1 MNVMKKSLALLLVF
15 VLALSCL
22 PLGAVT
28 AFAAENEE
36 TQPPT
41 EVPDTIPTEA
51 TETQPNET
59 EEAPTEA
66 ATPEAEP
73 VEETTPAEE
82 EPSRG
87 PMMFAA
93 SPASDDS
100 GSSGSEVG
108 DGGDGSGNTAGDGS
122 SKVVILLMLM
132 VFISGLCFLLYP
144 YLQGAIA
151 DYRITQEAHE
161 FLEKVDN
168 WPTKPE
174 ETIPI
179 VTEPP
184 VTEPEETEP
193 VLYPELLAAMESY
206 NQQIW
211 EEKQA
216 GLCDP
221 WAYEQPSFKLG
232 DYGLEDEVFGVI
244 SIPRLQLE
252 MPIYLGATYK
262 HMADG
267 AAHLSQTSLP
277 IGGENTNCVIAGH
290 RGWGGA
296 SYFRYITELEAG
308 DEVIITN
315 LWGELRYTV
324 VETKIIDPNDVKE
337 ILIQQDRELLTLL
350 TCHPYASGGKYR
362 YVVYCER
369 DYEMEV
375 K

>member
-1 MNVMKKSLALLLVF
+1 MKLWRKIVILIMLLI
-15 VLALSCL
+15 
-22 PLGAVT
+22 
-28 AFAAENEE
+28 FAA
-36 TQPPT
+36 
-41 EVPDTIPTEA
+41 
-51 TETQPNET
+51 
-59 EEAPTEA
+59 
-66 ATPEAEP
+66 
-73 VEETTPAEE
+73 
-82 EPSRG
+82 
-87 PMMFAA
+87 
-93 SPASDDS
+93 
-100 GSSGSEVG
+100 
-108 DGGDGSGNTAGDGS
+108 
-122 SKVVILLMLM
+122 
-132 VFISGLCFLLYP
+132 GLGIMLYP
-144 YLQGAIA
+144 SLQGAIT
-151 DYRITQEAHE
+151 DHRIIQEAHE
-161 FLEKVDN
+161 FLEKLETI
-168 WPTKPE
+168 PTKPE
-174 ETIPI
+174 AEA
-179 VTEPP
+179 TEP
-184 VTEPEETEP
+184 TEPTEPIATEP
-193 VLYPELLAAMESY
+193 VLYPELLSAMQRY

-221 WAYEQPSFKLG
+221 WSYEQPSFTLG

-244 SIPRLQLE
+244 TIPRLQLE

-324 VETKIIDPNDVKE
+324 TETKIIAPNDVEE

-369 DYEMEV
+369 NQEMEV
-375 K
+375 S

>member
-1 MNVMKKSLALLLVF
+1 MKLWRKIVILIMLLI
-15 VLALSCL
+15 
-22 PLGAVT
+22 
-28 AFAAENEE
+28 FAA
-36 TQPPT
+36 
-41 EVPDTIPTEA
+41 
-51 TETQPNET
+51 
-59 EEAPTEA
+59 
-66 ATPEAEP
+66 
-73 VEETTPAEE
+73 
-82 EPSRG
+82 
-87 PMMFAA
+87 
-93 SPASDDS
+93 
-100 GSSGSEVG
+100 
-108 DGGDGSGNTAGDGS
+108 
-122 SKVVILLMLM
+122 
-132 VFISGLCFLLYP
+132 GLGIMLYP
-144 YLQGAIA
+144 SLQGAIT
-151 DYRITQEAHE
+151 DHRIIQEAHE
-161 FLEKVDN
+161 FLEKLETI
-168 WPTKPE
+168 PTKPE
-174 ETIPI
+174 AEA
-179 VTEPP
+179 TEP
-184 VTEPEETEP
+184 TEPTEPTETQP
-193 VLYPELLAAMESY
+193 VLYPEFLNAMQSY

-221 WAYEQPSFKLG
+221 WSYEQPSFTLG

-244 SIPRLQLE
+244 TIPRLQLE

-324 VETKIIDPNDVKE
+324 VETKIIDPNDVEE

-369 DYEMEV
+369 NQEMEV
-375 K
+375 S

>member
-1 MNVMKKSLALLLVF
+1 MKLWRKIVILIVLLI
-15 VLALSCL
+15 
-22 PLGAVT
+22 
-28 AFAAENEE
+28 FAA
-36 TQPPT
+36 
-41 EVPDTIPTEA
+41 
-51 TETQPNET
+51 
-59 EEAPTEA
+59 
-66 ATPEAEP
+66 
-73 VEETTPAEE
+73 
-82 EPSRG
+82 
-87 PMMFAA
+87 
-93 SPASDDS
+93 
-100 GSSGSEVG
+100 
-108 DGGDGSGNTAGDGS
+108 
-122 SKVVILLMLM
+122 
-132 VFISGLCFLLYP
+132 GLGIMLYP
-144 YLQGAIA
+144 SLQGAIT
-151 DYRITQEAHE
+151 DHRIIQEAHE
-161 FLEKVDN
+161 FLEMLETI
-168 WPTKPE
+168 PTKPE
-174 ETIPI
+174 AEA
-179 VTEPP
+179 TEP
-184 VTEPEETEP
+184 TEPTEPIETEP
-193 VLYPELLAAMESY
+193 VLYPELLNAMQSY

-221 WAYEQPSFKLG
+221 WSYEQPSFTLG

-244 SIPRLQLE
+244 TIPRLQLE

-324 VETKIIDPNDVKE
+324 TETKIIDPNDVEE

-369 DYEMEV
+369 NQEMEV
-375 K
+375 S

>member
-1 MNVMKKSLALLLVF
+1 MKLWRKIVILIMLLI
-15 VLALSCL
+15 
-22 PLGAVT
+22 
-28 AFAAENEE
+28 FAA
-36 TQPPT
+36 
-41 EVPDTIPTEA
+41 
-51 TETQPNET
+51 
-59 EEAPTEA
+59 
-66 ATPEAEP
+66 
-73 VEETTPAEE
+73 
-82 EPSRG
+82 
-87 PMMFAA
+87 
-93 SPASDDS
+93 
-100 GSSGSEVG
+100 
-108 DGGDGSGNTAGDGS
+108 
-122 SKVVILLMLM
+122 
-132 VFISGLCFLLYP
+132 GLGIMLYP
-144 YLQGAIA
+144 SLQGAIT
-151 DYRITQEAHE
+151 DHRIIQEAHE
-161 FLEKVDN
+161 FLEKLETI
-168 WPTKPE
+168 PTKPE
-174 ETIPI
+174 AEA
-179 VTEPP
+179 TEP
-184 VTEPEETEP
+184 TEPTEPIATEP
-193 VLYPELLAAMESY
+193 VLYPELLSAMQSY

-221 WAYEQPSFKLG
+221 WSYEQPSFTLG

-244 SIPRLQLE
+244 TIPRLQLE

-324 VETKIIDPNDVKE
+324 VETKIIDPNDVEE

-369 DYEMEV
+369 NQEMEV
-375 K
+375 S

>member
-1 MNVMKKSLALLLVF
+1 MKLWRKIVILIMLLI
-15 VLALSCL
+15 
-22 PLGAVT
+22 
-28 AFAAENEE
+28 FAA
-36 TQPPT
+36 
-41 EVPDTIPTEA
+41 
-51 TETQPNET
+51 
-59 EEAPTEA
+59 
-66 ATPEAEP
+66 
-73 VEETTPAEE
+73 
-82 EPSRG
+82 
-87 PMMFAA
+87 
-93 SPASDDS
+93 
-100 GSSGSEVG
+100 
-108 DGGDGSGNTAGDGS
+108 
-122 SKVVILLMLM
+122 
-132 VFISGLCFLLYP
+132 GLGIMLYP
-144 YLQGAIA
+144 SLQGAIT
-151 DYRITQEAHE
+151 DHRIIQEAHE
-161 FLEKVDN
+161 FLEKLETI
-168 WPTKPE
+168 PTKPE
-174 ETIPI
+174 AEA
-179 VTEPP
+179 TEP
-184 VTEPEETEP
+184 TEPTEPTETEP
-193 VLYPELLAAMESY
+193 VLYPELLNAMQSY

-221 WAYEQPSFKLG
+221 WSYEQPSFTLG

-244 SIPRLQLE
+244 TIPRLQLE

-324 VETKIIDPNDVKE
+324 TETKIIDPNVVEE

-369 DYEMEV
+369 NQEMEV
-375 K
+375 S

>member
-1 MNVMKKSLALLLVF
+1 MKAWRK
-15 VLALSCL
+15 VL
-22 PLGAVT
+22 
-28 AFAAENEE
+28 
-36 TQPPT
+36 
-41 EVPDTIPTEA
+41 
-51 TETQPNET
+51 
-59 EEAPTEA
+59 
-66 ATPEAEP
+66 
-73 VEETTPAEE
+73 
-82 EPSRG
+82 
-87 PMMFAA
+87 
-93 SPASDDS
+93 
-100 GSSGSEVG
+100 
-108 DGGDGSGNTAGDGS
+108 
-122 SKVVILLMLM
+122 ILLMLM
-132 VFISGLCFLLYP
+132 VFIAGLGSLLYP
-144 YLQGAIA
+144 YLQGVIT
-151 DYRITQEAHE
+151 DYRIVQEAHK
-161 FLEKVDN
+161 FLEMIETRPMQPEKTIPVI
-168 WPTKPE
+168 TKP
-174 ETIPI
+174 
-179 VTEPP
+179 TE
-184 VTEPEETEP
+184 TEPEETEP
-193 VLYPELLAAMESY
+193 VLYPELLEAMQSY

-221 WAYEQPSFKLG
+221 WAYEQPSFRLG
-232 DYGLEDEVFGVI
+232 DYGLVDEVFGVI

-324 VETKIIDPNDVKE
+324 VEIKIIDPNDVKE
-337 ILIQQDRELLTLL
+337 ILIQEDRELLTLL

>member
-1 MNVMKKSLALLLVF
+1 MKLWRKIVILIMLLI
-15 VLALSCL
+15 
-22 PLGAVT
+22 
-28 AFAAENEE
+28 FAA
-36 TQPPT
+36 
-41 EVPDTIPTEA
+41 
-51 TETQPNET
+51 
-59 EEAPTEA
+59 
-66 ATPEAEP
+66 
-73 VEETTPAEE
+73 
-82 EPSRG
+82 
-87 PMMFAA
+87 
-93 SPASDDS
+93 
-100 GSSGSEVG
+100 
-108 DGGDGSGNTAGDGS
+108 
-122 SKVVILLMLM
+122 
-132 VFISGLCFLLYP
+132 GLGIMLYP
-144 YLQGAIA
+144 SLQGAIT
-151 DYRITQEAHE
+151 DHRIIQEAHE
-161 FLEKVDN
+161 FLEMLETI
-168 WPTKPE
+168 PTKPE
-174 ETIPI
+174 AET
-179 VTEPP
+179 TEP
-184 VTEPEETEP
+184 TEPTEPTETEP
-193 VLYPELLAAMESY
+193 VLYPELLNAMQSY

-221 WAYEQPSFKLG
+221 WSYEQPSFTLG

-244 SIPRLQLE
+244 TIPRLQLE

-277 IGGENTNCVIAGH
+277 IGGENSNCVIAGH

-369 DYEMEV
+369 NQEMEV
-375 K
+375 S

>member
-1 MNVMKKSLALLLVF
+1 MKLWRKIVILIMLLI
-15 VLALSCL
+15 
-22 PLGAVT
+22 
-28 AFAAENEE
+28 FAA
-36 TQPPT
+36 
-41 EVPDTIPTEA
+41 
-51 TETQPNET
+51 
-59 EEAPTEA
+59 
-66 ATPEAEP
+66 
-73 VEETTPAEE
+73 
-82 EPSRG
+82 
-87 PMMFAA
+87 
-93 SPASDDS
+93 
-100 GSSGSEVG
+100 
-108 DGGDGSGNTAGDGS
+108 
-122 SKVVILLMLM
+122 
-132 VFISGLCFLLYP
+132 GLGIMLYP
-144 YLQGAIA
+144 SLQGAIT
-151 DYRITQEAHE
+151 DHRIVQEAHE
-161 FLEKVDN
+161 FLEMLETI
-168 WPTKPE
+168 PTKPE
-174 ETIPI
+174 AET
-179 VTEPP
+179 TEP
-184 VTEPEETEP
+184 TEPTEPTETEP
-193 VLYPELLAAMESY
+193 VLYPELLNAMQSY

-221 WAYEQPSFKLG
+221 WSYEQPSFTLG

-244 SIPRLQLE
+244 TIPRLQLE

-324 VETKIIDPNDVKE
+324 VETKIIDPNDVEE

-369 DYEMEV
+369 NQEMEV
-375 K
+375 S

>member
-1 MNVMKKSLALLLVF
+1 MKLWRKIVILIMLLI
-15 VLALSCL
+15 
-22 PLGAVT
+22 
-28 AFAAENEE
+28 FAA
-36 TQPPT
+36 
-41 EVPDTIPTEA
+41 
-51 TETQPNET
+51 
-59 EEAPTEA
+59 
-66 ATPEAEP
+66 
-73 VEETTPAEE
+73 
-82 EPSRG
+82 
-87 PMMFAA
+87 
-93 SPASDDS
+93 
-100 GSSGSEVG
+100 
-108 DGGDGSGNTAGDGS
+108 
-122 SKVVILLMLM
+122 
-132 VFISGLCFLLYP
+132 GLGIMLYP
-144 YLQGAIA
+144 SLQGAIT
-151 DYRITQEAHE
+151 DHRIIQEAHE
-161 FLEKVDN
+161 FLEKLETI
-168 WPTKPE
+168 PTKPE
-174 ETIPI
+174 AEA
-179 VTEPP
+179 TEP
-184 VTEPEETEP
+184 TEPTEPTETEP
-193 VLYPELLAAMESY
+193 VLYPELLNAMQSY

-221 WAYEQPSFKLG
+221 WSYEQPSFTLG

-244 SIPRLQLE
+244 TIPRLQLE

-277 IGGENTNCVIAGH
+277 IGGENSNCVIAGH

-324 VETKIIDPNDVKE
+324 VETKIIDPNDVEE

-369 DYEMEV
+369 NQEMEV
-375 K
+375 S

>member
-1 MNVMKKSLALLLVF
+1 MKLWRKIVILIMLLVF
-15 VLALSCL
+15 AAG
-22 PLGAVT
+22 LG
-28 AFAAENEE
+28 
-36 TQPPT
+36 
-41 EVPDTIPTEA
+41 I
-51 TETQPNET
+51 
-59 EEAPTEA
+59 
-66 ATPEAEP
+66 
-73 VEETTPAEE
+73 
-82 EPSRG
+82 
-87 PMMFAA
+87 M
-93 SPASDDS
+93 
-100 GSSGSEVG
+100 
-108 DGGDGSGNTAGDGS
+108 
-122 SKVVILLMLM
+122 
-132 VFISGLCFLLYP
+132 LYP
-144 YLQGAIA
+144 SLQGAIT
-151 DYRITQEAHE
+151 DHRIIQEAHE
-161 FLEKVDN
+161 FLEMLETI
-168 WPTKPE
+168 PTKPE
-174 ETIPI
+174 AEA
-179 VTEPP
+179 TEP
-184 VTEPEETEP
+184 TEPTEPTETEP
-193 VLYPELLAAMESY
+193 VLYPELLNAMQSY

-221 WAYEQPSFKLG
+221 WSYEQPSFTLG

-244 SIPRLQLE
+244 TIPRLQLE

-324 VETKIIDPNDVKE
+324 TETKIIDPNDVEE

-369 DYEMEV
+369 NQEMEV
-375 K
+375 S

>member
-1 MNVMKKSLALLLVF
+1 MRMWRK
-15 VLALSCL
+15 
-22 PLGAVT
+22 
-28 AFAAENEE
+28 
-36 TQPPT
+36 
-41 EVPDTIPTEA
+41 I
-51 TETQPNET
+51 
-59 EEAPTEA
+59 
-66 ATPEAEP
+66 
-73 VEETTPAEE
+73 
-82 EPSRG
+82 
-87 PMMFAA
+87 
-93 SPASDDS
+93 
-100 GSSGSEVG
+100 
-108 DGGDGSGNTAGDGS
+108 
-122 SKVVILLMLM
+122 VILLMLM
-132 VFISGLCFLLYP
+132 VLIAGLGIALYP
-144 YLQGAIA
+144 HFNGWIT
-151 DYRITQEAHE
+151 DYYIRQEAE
-161 FLEKVDN
+161 KFLSYVDTV
-168 WPTKPE
+168 PTFSTSTPE
-174 ETIPI
+174 PED
-179 VTEPP
+179 TEPVP
-184 VTEPEETEP
+184 TEPEPTQP
-193 VLYPELLAAMESY
+193 PTPYPELLEAMQSY
-206 NQQIW
+206 NQRIW
-211 EEKQA
+211 EQRQV

-221 WAYEQPSFKLG
+221 WAYQQPSFTLG

-244 SIPRLQLE
+244 TIPRLELE

-369 DYEMEV
+369 NQEMEV

>member
-1 MNVMKKSLALLLVF
+1 MKLWRKIVILFMLLI
-15 VLALSCL
+15 
-22 PLGAVT
+22 
-28 AFAAENEE
+28 FAA
-36 TQPPT
+36 
-41 EVPDTIPTEA
+41 
-51 TETQPNET
+51 
-59 EEAPTEA
+59 
-66 ATPEAEP
+66 
-73 VEETTPAEE
+73 
-82 EPSRG
+82 
-87 PMMFAA
+87 
-93 SPASDDS
+93 
-100 GSSGSEVG
+100 
-108 DGGDGSGNTAGDGS
+108 
-122 SKVVILLMLM
+122 
-132 VFISGLCFLLYP
+132 GLGIMLYP
-144 YLQGAIA
+144 SLQGAIT
-151 DYRITQEAHE
+151 DHRIIQEAHE
-161 FLEKVDN
+161 FLEKLETI
-168 WPTKPE
+168 PTKPE
-174 ETIPI
+174 AEA
-179 VTEPP
+179 TEP
-184 VTEPEETEP
+184 TEPTEPIETEP
-193 VLYPELLAAMESY
+193 LLYPELLNAMQSY

-221 WAYEQPSFKLG
+221 WSYEQPSFTLG

-244 SIPRLQLE
+244 TIPRLQLE

-324 VETKIIDPNDVKE
+324 TETKIIDPNDVEE

-369 DYEMEV
+369 NQEMEV
-375 K
+375 S

>member
-1 MNVMKKSLALLLVF
+1 MKLWRKIVILIMLLI
-15 VLALSCL
+15 
-22 PLGAVT
+22 
-28 AFAAENEE
+28 FAA
-36 TQPPT
+36 
-41 EVPDTIPTEA
+41 
-51 TETQPNET
+51 
-59 EEAPTEA
+59 
-66 ATPEAEP
+66 
-73 VEETTPAEE
+73 
-82 EPSRG
+82 
-87 PMMFAA
+87 
-93 SPASDDS
+93 
-100 GSSGSEVG
+100 
-108 DGGDGSGNTAGDGS
+108 
-122 SKVVILLMLM
+122 
-132 VFISGLCFLLYP
+132 GLGIMLYP
-144 YLQGAIA
+144 SLQGAIT
-151 DYRITQEAHE
+151 DHRIIQEAHE
-161 FLEKVDN
+161 FLEKLETI
-168 WPTKPE
+168 PTKPE
-174 ETIPI
+174 AEA
-179 VTEPP
+179 TEP
-184 VTEPEETEP
+184 TEPIATEP
-193 VLYPELLAAMESY
+193 VLYPELLNAMQSY

-221 WAYEQPSFKLG
+221 WSYEQPSFTLG

-244 SIPRLQLE
+244 TIPRLQLE

-277 IGGENTNCVIAGH
+277 IGGENSNCVIAGH

-324 VETKIIDPNDVKE
+324 TETKIIDPNDVEE

-369 DYEMEV
+369 NQEMEV
-375 K
+375 S

>member
-1 MNVMKKSLALLLVF
+1 MKLWRKIVILIMLLI
-15 VLALSCL
+15 
-22 PLGAVT
+22 
-28 AFAAENEE
+28 FAA
-36 TQPPT
+36 
-41 EVPDTIPTEA
+41 
-51 TETQPNET
+51 
-59 EEAPTEA
+59 
-66 ATPEAEP
+66 
-73 VEETTPAEE
+73 
-82 EPSRG
+82 
-87 PMMFAA
+87 
-93 SPASDDS
+93 
-100 GSSGSEVG
+100 
-108 DGGDGSGNTAGDGS
+108 
-122 SKVVILLMLM
+122 
-132 VFISGLCFLLYP
+132 GLGIMLYP
-144 YLQGAIA
+144 SLQGAIT
-151 DYRITQEAHE
+151 DHRIIQEAHE
-161 FLEKVDN
+161 FLEKLETI
-168 WPTKPE
+168 PTKPE
-174 ETIPI
+174 AEA
-179 VTEPP
+179 TEP
-184 VTEPEETEP
+184 TEPTEPTETEP
-193 VLYPELLAAMESY
+193 VLYPELLNAMQSY

-221 WAYEQPSFKLG
+221 WSYEQPSFTLG

-244 SIPRLQLE
+244 TIPRLQLE

-324 VETKIIDPNDVKE
+324 VETKIIDPNDVEE

-369 DYEMEV
+369 NQEMEV

>member
-1 MNVMKKSLALLLVF
+1 MKAWRK
-15 VLALSCL
+15 VL
-22 PLGAVT
+22 
-28 AFAAENEE
+28 
-36 TQPPT
+36 
-41 EVPDTIPTEA
+41 
-51 TETQPNET
+51 
-59 EEAPTEA
+59 
-66 ATPEAEP
+66 
-73 VEETTPAEE
+73 
-82 EPSRG
+82 
-87 PMMFAA
+87 
-93 SPASDDS
+93 
-100 GSSGSEVG
+100 
-108 DGGDGSGNTAGDGS
+108 
-122 SKVVILLMLM
+122 ILLMLM
-132 VFISGLCFLLYP
+132 VFIAGLGILLYP
-144 YLQGAIA
+144 KLQGAMV
-151 DYRITQEAHE
+151 DFQMMQQAHE
-161 FLEKVDN
+161 FLEMVETR
-168 WPTKPE
+168 PTQPE
-174 ETIPI
+174 ETIPVI
-179 VTEPP
+179 TEPVP
-184 VTEPEETEP
+184 TEPEETEP
-193 VLYPELLAAMESY
+193 VLYPELLEAMQSY

-211 EEKQA
+211 EEKQS

-221 WAYEQPSFKLG
+221 WAYEQPSFTLG
-232 DYGLEDEVFGVI
+232 DYGLEDEIFGVI
-244 SIPRLQLE
+244 TIPRLELE
-252 MPIYLGATYK
+252 MPIYLGATYR

-369 DYEMEV
+369 NQEMEV

>member
-1 MNVMKKSLALLLVF
+1 MKLWRKIVILIMLLI
-15 VLALSCL
+15 
-22 PLGAVT
+22 
-28 AFAAENEE
+28 FAA
-36 TQPPT
+36 
-41 EVPDTIPTEA
+41 
-51 TETQPNET
+51 
-59 EEAPTEA
+59 
-66 ATPEAEP
+66 
-73 VEETTPAEE
+73 
-82 EPSRG
+82 
-87 PMMFAA
+87 
-93 SPASDDS
+93 
-100 GSSGSEVG
+100 
-108 DGGDGSGNTAGDGS
+108 
-122 SKVVILLMLM
+122 
-132 VFISGLCFLLYP
+132 GLGIMLYP
-144 YLQGAIA
+144 SLQGAIT
-151 DYRITQEAHE
+151 DHRIIQEAHE
-161 FLEKVDN
+161 FLEMLETI
-168 WPTKPE
+168 PTKPE
-174 ETIPI
+174 AEA
-179 VTEPP
+179 TEP
-184 VTEPEETEP
+184 TEPTEPIATEP
-193 VLYPELLAAMESY
+193 VLYPELLNAMQSY

-221 WAYEQPSFKLG
+221 WSYEQPSFTLG

-244 SIPRLQLE
+244 TIPRLQLE

-315 LWGELRYTV
+315 LWGELWYTV
-324 VETKIIDPNDVKE
+324 VETKIIDPNDVEE

-369 DYEMEV
+369 NQEMEV
-375 K
+375 S

>member
-1 MNVMKKSLALLLVF
+1 MKLWRKIVILIMLLVF
-15 VLALSCL
+15 AAG
-22 PLGAVT
+22 LG
-28 AFAAENEE
+28 
-36 TQPPT
+36 
-41 EVPDTIPTEA
+41 I
-51 TETQPNET
+51 
-59 EEAPTEA
+59 
-66 ATPEAEP
+66 
-73 VEETTPAEE
+73 
-82 EPSRG
+82 
-87 PMMFAA
+87 M
-93 SPASDDS
+93 
-100 GSSGSEVG
+100 
-108 DGGDGSGNTAGDGS
+108 
-122 SKVVILLMLM
+122 
-132 VFISGLCFLLYP
+132 LYP
-144 YLQGAIA
+144 SLQGAIT
-151 DYRITQEAHE
+151 DHRIIQEAHE
-161 FLEKVDN
+161 FLEMLETI
-168 WPTKPE
+168 PTKPE
-174 ETIPI
+174 AEA
-179 VTEPP
+179 TEP
-184 VTEPEETEP
+184 TEPTDPIETEP
-193 VLYPELLAAMESY
+193 VLYLELLNAMQSY

-221 WAYEQPSFKLG
+221 WSYEQPSFTLG

-244 SIPRLQLE
+244 TIPRLQLE

-324 VETKIIDPNDVKE
+324 TETKIIDPNDVEE

-369 DYEMEV
+369 NQEMEV
-375 K
+375 S

>member
-1 MNVMKKSLALLLVF
+1 MKLWRKIVILIMLLI
-15 VLALSCL
+15 
-22 PLGAVT
+22 
-28 AFAAENEE
+28 FAA
-36 TQPPT
+36 
-41 EVPDTIPTEA
+41 
-51 TETQPNET
+51 
-59 EEAPTEA
+59 
-66 ATPEAEP
+66 
-73 VEETTPAEE
+73 
-82 EPSRG
+82 
-87 PMMFAA
+87 
-93 SPASDDS
+93 
-100 GSSGSEVG
+100 
-108 DGGDGSGNTAGDGS
+108 
-122 SKVVILLMLM
+122 
-132 VFISGLCFLLYP
+132 GLGIMLYP
-144 YLQGAIA
+144 SLQGAIT
-151 DYRITQEAHE
+151 DHRIIQEAHE
-161 FLEKVDN
+161 FLEKLETI
-168 WPTKPE
+168 PTKPE
-174 ETIPI
+174 AEA
-179 VTEPP
+179 TEP
-184 VTEPEETEP
+184 TEPTEPTETEP
-193 VLYPELLAAMESY
+193 VLYPELLNAMQSY

-221 WAYEQPSFKLG
+221 WSYEQPSFTLG

-244 SIPRLQLE
+244 TIPRLQLE

-324 VETKIIDPNDVKE
+324 VETNIIDPNDVEE

-369 DYEMEV
+369 NQEMEV
-375 K
+375 S

>member
-1 MNVMKKSLALLLVF
+1 MKLWRKIVILIMLLI
-15 VLALSCL
+15 
-22 PLGAVT
+22 
-28 AFAAENEE
+28 FAA
-36 TQPPT
+36 
-41 EVPDTIPTEA
+41 
-51 TETQPNET
+51 
-59 EEAPTEA
+59 
-66 ATPEAEP
+66 
-73 VEETTPAEE
+73 
-82 EPSRG
+82 
-87 PMMFAA
+87 
-93 SPASDDS
+93 
-100 GSSGSEVG
+100 
-108 DGGDGSGNTAGDGS
+108 
-122 SKVVILLMLM
+122 
-132 VFISGLCFLLYP
+132 GLGIMLYP
-144 YLQGAIA
+144 SLQGAIT
-151 DYRITQEAHE
+151 DHRIIQEAHE
-161 FLEKVDN
+161 FLEKLETI
-168 WPTKPE
+168 PTKPE
-174 ETIPI
+174 AEA
-179 VTEPP
+179 TEP
-184 VTEPEETEP
+184 TEPTEPIATEP
-193 VLYPELLAAMESY
+193 VLYPELLNAMQSY

-221 WAYEQPSFKLG
+221 WSYEQPSFTLG

-244 SIPRLQLE
+244 TIPRLQLE

-308 DEVIITN
+308 DDVIITN

-324 VETKIIDPNDVKE
+324 VETKIIDPNDVEE

-369 DYEMEV
+369 NQEMEV
-375 K
+375 S

>member
-1 MNVMKKSLALLLVF
+1 MKLWRKIVILIMLLI
-15 VLALSCL
+15 
-22 PLGAVT
+22 
-28 AFAAENEE
+28 FAA
-36 TQPPT
+36 
-41 EVPDTIPTEA
+41 
-51 TETQPNET
+51 
-59 EEAPTEA
+59 
-66 ATPEAEP
+66 
-73 VEETTPAEE
+73 
-82 EPSRG
+82 
-87 PMMFAA
+87 
-93 SPASDDS
+93 
-100 GSSGSEVG
+100 
-108 DGGDGSGNTAGDGS
+108 
-122 SKVVILLMLM
+122 
-132 VFISGLCFLLYP
+132 GLGIMLYP
-144 YLQGAIA
+144 SLQGAIT
-151 DYRITQEAHE
+151 DHRIIQEAHE
-161 FLEKVDN
+161 FLEMLETI
-168 WPTKPE
+168 PTKPE
-174 ETIPI
+174 AEA
-179 VTEPP
+179 TEP
-184 VTEPEETEP
+184 TEPTEPTETEP
-193 VLYPELLAAMESY
+193 VLYPELLNAMQSY

-221 WAYEQPSFKLG
+221 WSYEQPSFTLG

-244 SIPRLQLE
+244 TIPRLQLE

-277 IGGENTNCVIAGH
+277 IGGENSNCVIAGH

-324 VETKIIDPNDVKE
+324 VETKIIDPNDVEE

-369 DYEMEV
+369 NQEMEV
-375 K
+375 S

>member
-1 MNVMKKSLALLLVF
+1 MKAWRK
-15 VLALSCL
+15 
-22 PLGAVT
+22 
-28 AFAAENEE
+28 
-36 TQPPT
+36 
-41 EVPDTIPTEA
+41 I
-51 TETQPNET
+51 
-59 EEAPTEA
+59 
-66 ATPEAEP
+66 
-73 VEETTPAEE
+73 
-82 EPSRG
+82 
-87 PMMFAA
+87 
-93 SPASDDS
+93 
-100 GSSGSEVG
+100 
-108 DGGDGSGNTAGDGS
+108 
-122 SKVVILLMLM
+122 VILLMLM
-132 VFISGLCFLLYP
+132 VFIEGLSFLLYP
-144 YLQGAIA
+144 YLQGAIT
-151 DYRITQEAHE
+151 DQRIMQEAHK
-161 FLEKVDN
+161 FLEMVETRPMKQ
-168 WPTKPE
+168 E
-174 ETIPI
+174 ESILKE
-179 VTEPP
+179 TESP
-184 VTEPEETEP
+184 VSDSEETEA
-193 VLYPELLAAMESY
+193 VAYPELLTAMQSY
-206 NQQIW
+206 NQQLW

-232 DYGLEDEVFGVI
+232 DYGLVDEVFGVI
-244 SIPRLQLE
+244 SIPRLELE

-324 VETKIIDPNDVKE
+324 VEIKIIDPNDVKE